1 MRIRCSLHPPQ
12 QHNQKEALII
22 AHKFELTQ
30 AELKAY
36 TDLGTKLHGEFF
48 NAG

>member
-1 MRIRCSLHPPQ
+1 M
-12 QHNQKEALII
+12 

-36 TDLGTKLHGEFF
+36 IDLGTKLRAVSSLMLDSHRR
-48 NAG
+48 N